1 LLTKFNDLVC
11 IESYTEMQTKFPS
24 STVVI
29 AALNEQ
35 EGIGR
40 TIVDFK
46 ESLLTSNILVV
57 DGHSSDRT
65 VDIARNLGAEVVFQD
80 GLGKGDAISKALEM
94 VTSKYIVLTD
104 ADFTYPAKYVAD
116 MIQILENDPTVGMVC
131 GNRLDGQVDSEALH
145 SRFYLG
151 NKLLAFAH
159 STLNGVPLKDP
170 LTGLR
175 VIRRDLL
182 RDWKIKSKGF
192 DIEVELNS
200 LIQKKGSKTVEIP
213 IKYRE
218 RLGEKKLKMRH
229 GATILRRILIEAFDL

>member
-1 LLTKFNDLVC
+1 LLTKFNDLAC
-11 IESYTEMQTKFPS
+11 IESCAGIQTKFPS

-35 EGIGR
+35 EGIGL
-40 TIVDFK
+40 TIADFK

-151 NKLLAFAH
+151 NKPCFRPFY
-159 STLNGVPLKDP
+159 T
-170 LTGLR
+170 
-175 VIRRDLL
+175 
-182 RDWKIKSKGF
+182 
-192 DIEVELNS
+192 
-200 LIQKKGSKTVEIP
+200 
-213 IKYRE
+213 
-218 RLGEKKLKMRH
+218 
-229 GATILRRILIEAFDL
+229 